1 MSDEASANHP
11 DLAPLPGMLLAKA
24 ILKRLPGGA
33 LATSGIEA
41 VEKRI
46 ESVPAL
52 HWARHRAAE
61 IQIAALLSLRERLTN
76 RNGTAHTA
84 PAGSTPSHA
93 ADNGRAQPA
102 ATESAAALLA
112 ALVERGMA
120 QTSEEARNL
129 ALGRIVNQLVPDE
142 AKLIVLLA
150 QGGQP
155 LLNVVA
161 VSAFGSPSE
170 PLLNNVTS
178 AARHVSVRSREVVA
192 HYVSHLTDL
201 GIIEI
206 GPETPELA
214 VEYEILEADGDVRY
228 AVERAA
234 ERRRARGR
242 ITRHTLQLTDLGREL
257 WASYAGTD
265 PV

>member
-1 MSDEASANHP
+1 MTDAAANQP
-11 DLAPLPGMLLAKA
+11 DLAPLPGLLLAKA
-24 ILKRLPGGA
+24 ILNRLPGGA

-52 HWARHRAAE
+52 HWARHRVAE
-61 IQIAALLSLRERLTN
+61 MQIAALLAMRERLTSRDGERTPTAGGSPGPA
-76 RNGTAHTA
+76 RNNGSYEAA
-84 PAGSTPSHA
+84 MSESPAM
-93 ADNGRAQPA
+93 
-102 ATESAAALLA
+102 LLA

-129 ALGRIVNQLVPDE
+129 AFGRIVRQLVPDE
-142 AKLIVLLA
+142 AKIIVLLA
-150 QGGQP
+150 RGGQP

-161 VSAFGSPSE
+161 VGAFGGPSE

-178 AARHVSVRSREVVA
+178 AARHVSARSREVVA
-192 HYVSHLTDL
+192 HYVAHLSDL

-214 VEYEILEADGDVRY
+214 VEYEILEADSDVRL

-242 ITRHTLQLTDLGREL
+242 ITRHTLQLTDLGRAL
-257 WASYAGTD
+257 WASYADTD
-265 PV
+265 AS

>member
-1 MSDEASANHP
+1 MTDAAANEP
-11 DLAPLPGMLLAKA
+11 DLAPLPGLLLAKA
-24 ILKRLPGGA
+24 ILNRLPGGA

-41 VEKRI
+41 VEKQL

-61 IQIAALLSLRERLTN
+61 IQIAALLALRERLTN
-76 RNGTAHTA
+76 RNGAA
-84 PAGSTPSHA
+84 RVPPASASSGRA
-93 ADNGRAQPA
+93 RDNGSSEATRSESPA
-102 ATESAAALLA
+102 MLLA

-129 ALGRIVNQLVPDE
+129 AFGRIVRQLVPDE

-150 QGGQP
+150 RGGQP

-161 VSAFGSPSE
+161 VSAFGGPSE

-178 AARHVSVRSREVVA
+178 AARHVSARSREVVA
-192 HYVSHLTDL
+192 HYISHLSDL

-214 VEYEILEADGDVRY
+214 VEYEILEADSDVRA

-242 ITRHTLQLTDLGREL
+242 ITRHTLQLTELGRAL
-257 WASYAGTD
+257 WVSYAD
-265 PV
+265 ADAR